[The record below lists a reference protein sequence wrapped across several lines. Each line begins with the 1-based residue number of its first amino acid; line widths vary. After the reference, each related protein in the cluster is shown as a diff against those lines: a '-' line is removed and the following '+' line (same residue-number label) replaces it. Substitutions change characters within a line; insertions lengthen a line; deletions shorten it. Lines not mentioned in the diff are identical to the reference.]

1 MAYKNYSN
9 DYDNLNSWL
18 SRVPNYEPHETDDTR
33 QVETKLKNQR
43 VSVMNSR
50 AVYILHIAGAKEYSA
65 AKKSLYQLFCF
76 LQNLLSDIV
85 RKESDL
91 NNISKNAQLYQQ
103 AVKVRV
109 LHITIFHLQ
118 KYSKIKAC

>member
-1 MAYKNYSN
+1 MISLVCYRSQSLQRAKMAYKNYSN

-65 AKKSLYQLFCF
+65 AKKKLIPTFLFSAEF
-76 LQNLLSDIV
+76 TL
-85 RKESDL
+85 
-91 NNISKNAQLYQQ
+91 
-103 AVKVRV
+103 
-109 LHITIFHLQ
+109 
-118 KYSKIKAC
+118 